1 MRKAITLIVILIA
14 SISSHSSPLV
24 TNSEFISVS
33 VFNKI
38 DDGWYEA
45 TVNYSNYKTG
55 TNATYTLNVKVE
67 YGVVAKIDF
76 GNGGSVHS
84 GYNNEGY
91 IYTGGYLSFEK
102 NYNGDIVAATTTV
115 TVSDENGMR
124 YFKIRIQ

>member
-1 MRKAITLIVILIA
+1 MKKSIALVLCLFINIAIHAIPFRI
-14 SISSHSSPLV
+14 
-24 TNSEFISVS
+24 NDDCISVLVDS
-33 VFNKI
+33 KI

-45 TVNYSNYKTG
+45 TVNYSNYKTE

-91 IYTGGYLSFEK
+91 IYSGGYLSFEK

-115 TVSDENGMR
+115 TISDGNGMR